1 MIDTGQWSVLL
12 RCVCKQD
19 DRFSWPVADRHFLGC
34 QPVKLEVKGHR
45 WLDGGAHALSYQT
58 AVRRQGENKER
69 GGKHGGGTEE
79 RQRERQRETETET
92 ETNRQPE
99 TNSQRQ
105 TARNRQTDAYRQTDK
120 YIQSDRH
127 IPTDRH
133 MQTDRHRQTDR
144 HTHTVRQTVWHTKT
158 DRQSPLPRQ
167 HTVSPRTHEPITVHK
182 VTIGRCECHL

>member
-79 RQRERQRETETET
+79 RQRERQTETETET

-99 TNSQRQ
+99 QNSPRK
-105 TARNRQTDAYRQTDK
+105 TARKREPERITHLYLHGDLSAVLQNPMMHLAYG
-120 YIQSDRH
+120 
-127 IPTDRH
+127 
-133 MQTDRHRQTDR
+133 
-144 HTHTVRQTVWHTKT
+144 
-158 DRQSPLPRQ
+158 
-167 HTVSPRTHEPITVHK
+167 
-182 VTIGRCECHL
+182 GRSEGFVLK